1 MLKFYSQIAV
11 KIQKNPAKDKI
22 FFQGAQKKTTGAP
35 PLGVPPLFNIW
46 ISIS

>member
-22 FFQGAQKKTTGAP
+22 FFQGAQKRLAVFARGWY
-35 PLGVPPLFNIW
+35 NIH
-46 ISIS
+46 IEQ